1 MATHHFIEQI
11 KELEILAQRNKS
23 KGYCDTARNAM
34 HKAQSIWSPA
44 LGIAKPD
51 FSSED
56 WHELNI
62 EQMERMAAI
71 AEENALSGWES
82 GARAALERARIAWE
96 RLAEPRPSRPRISQE
111 ARRQL
116 GRMLNSQQEV
126 WTATNLSTLGEVTF
140 SCPICIEDLSGICYK
155 HNSCKKTFCHECL
168 DSWMRLSRTCPLCR
182 QDL

>member
-62 EQMERMAAI
+62 EQMERM
-71 AEENALSGWES
+71 LS
-82 GARAALERARIAWE
+82 LIH
-96 RLAEPRPSRPRISQE
+96 I
-111 ARRQL
+111 
-116 GRMLNSQQEV
+116 
-126 WTATNLSTLGEVTF
+126 
-140 SCPICIEDLSGICYK
+140 
-155 HNSCKKTFCHECL
+155 
-168 DSWMRLSRTCPLCR
+168 
-182 QDL
+182 